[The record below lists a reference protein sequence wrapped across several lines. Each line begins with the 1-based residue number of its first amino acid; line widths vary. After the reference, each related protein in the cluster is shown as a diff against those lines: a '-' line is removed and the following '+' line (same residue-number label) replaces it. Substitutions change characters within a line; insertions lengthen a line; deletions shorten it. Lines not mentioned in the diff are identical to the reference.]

1 MSGKRGFDRD
11 LLGSDNTW
19 EWIVDVGSNIGDLF
33 GIGDLVDSIFTGTDK
48 NKFNINNV
56 LSRIYNAVNSKINN
70 DVNISS
76 NKINQLNNL
85 LSRIPT
91 YVSPTIRDQIQDFK
105 NKVVNDINKE
115 NYKQNKY
122 IQFKERANNAASA
135 GIGLKAS
142 KAKKFSKNYMKA
154 LDEETEDLQ
163 KDIANYEAGIPTS
176 NENNVE
182 RRI

>member
-1 MSGKRGFDRD
+1 MSKKRGFDRD

-19 EWIVDVGSNIGDLF
+19 EWIVGVGSSIGDLF

-56 LSRIYNAVNSKINN
+56 LSRIYNAVNSKIND

-91 YVSPTIRDQIQDFK
+91 YVSPTIKDKVQDFK
-105 NKVVNDINKE
+105 NKIVNDINRE
-115 NYKQNKY
+115 NYKMNKY
-122 IQFKERANNAASA
+122 SQFKERANNAASA

-154 LDEETEDLQ
+154 LEEETEDLQ
-163 KDIANYEAGIPTS
+163 KDIKQYETENPS
-176 NENNVE
+176 PNENNIE